1 MAVFRRVYPD
11 DTLGRHGWF
20 VMGHPFD
27 PPPTPTED
35 IWAWRPN
42 PWSGKANSEFFDP
55 TLDKGQ
61 RQV

>member
-1 MAVFRRVYPD
+1 MAVLRRVYPD

-27 PPPTPTED
+27 PPPTRDED
-35 IWAWRPN
+35 LWAWNAN
-42 PWSGKANSEFFDP
+42 PWSGDSPEFFDP

>member
-27 PPPTPTED
+27 PPPPPAENYGP
-35 IWAWRPN
+35 WLPN
-42 PWSGKANSEFFDP
+42 PWQDGRSDFFDP
-55 TLDKGQ
+55 TLDKGT

>member
-1 MAVFRRVYPD
+1 MAVYRRVYPD

-27 PPPTPTED
+27 PPPVGAPCY
-35 IWAWRPN
+35 PH
-42 PWSGKANSEFFDP
+42 PFGSPEFLDP
-55 TLDKGQ
+55 TLDKPQ

>member
-27 PPPTPTED
+27 PPSPTD
-35 IWAWRPN
+35 WRPN
-42 PWSGKANSEFFDP
+42 HLDDKWRTDFFDP
-55 TLDKGQ
+55 TLDKGA